1 VRNLLSIL
9 EDLKFGETV
18 LVEYSSKAPV
28 YLLFHELIKWSK
40 ENNYPVLVDDF
51 LDTLHMYKVQME
63 IAGIDTSPLKDLN
76 VIKMGGSI
84 KIGNILGKIS
94 VTESAVLEG
103 EYDKIFNK
111 LSEDK
116 IINPVLGFD
125 KLFILYNDRKD
136 YLNAIYRMLKYLG
149 NKKRIAF
156 YFINVDLIKSTFPE
170 ILPIMEEIAT
180 AVISIEEKDE
190 FRINIR
196 KPLNI

>member
-1 VRNLLSIL
+1 VHNFLSIL

-28 YLLFHELIKWSK
+28 YLLFHGLIKWSK

-63 IAGIDTSPLKDLN
+63 MAGIDTSPLKDLN

>member
-28 YLLFHELIKWSK
+28 YLLFHELIKWSREK
-40 ENNYPVLVDDF
+40 NYPILVDDF
-51 LDTLHMYKVQME
+51 LDTLHMYKAQME
-63 IAGIDTSPLKDLN
+63 VAGIDTSLLNDLN
-76 VIKMGGSI
+76 VIKMGGNI

-94 VTESAVLEG
+94 ITESAVLER

-111 LSEDK
+111 LSEDE

-125 KLFILYNDRKD
+125 KLFIFYSDRKD
-136 YLNAIYRMLKYLG
+136 FLNTIHGMLKYLG
-149 NKKRIAF
+149 NKKRITF
-156 YFINVDLIKSTFPE
+156 YFINVDLIKSALPE
-170 ILPIMEEIAT
+170 VLPIMEEIAT

-190 FRINIR
+190 FKINIR
-196 KPLNI
+196 KLINI

>member
-1 VRNLLSIL
+1 MRNLLSIL

>member
-1 VRNLLSIL
+1 VCNLLSIL

-18 LVEYSSKAPV
+18 LVGYSSKAPV

-63 IAGIDTSPLKDLN
+63 IVGIDTSPLKDLN

-156 YFINVDLIKSTFPE
+156 YFINVDLIKSAFPE
-170 ILPIMEEIAT
+170 ILPLMEEIAT

-190 FRINIR
+190 VRINIR